1 MTALS
6 SFLLVIGRRS
16 NGNAGAKAG
25 ICNATAMSALCPK
38 ADMCGATSDVRY
50 VPIADIRDY
59 LGFEP
64 ACNDCQFVIASS
76 VKILTFFQGQF

>member
-1 MTALS
+1 
-6 SFLLVIGRRS
+6 
-16 NGNAGAKAG
+16 
-25 ICNATAMSALCPK
+25 MSAFPPK
-38 ADMCGATSDVRY
+38 ADMCDATSDVRF

-64 ACNDCQFVIASS
+64 ACNDCQFVIASF